1 MMSSAVGSGF
11 VMESYWVVRGSGET
25 SGPICGG
32 THLCRLKGRGKT
44 CCVGAH
50 LVEEELVVLVREV
63 VVRLDDLV

>member
-1 MMSSAVGSGF
+1 
-11 VMESYWVVRGSGET
+11 MESYWVVRGSGET

-32 THLCRLKGRGKT
+32 THLCRLKGRGKNVKT
-44 CCVGAH
+44 CVGAH